1 MRQVL
6 VTLSHGL
13 KSSKSKFYHV
23 KLRELNGF
31 DEQLLESIKNELPSF
46 LQTTELLKKAILFE
60 PEITEIQ
67 KDELFKTLTIGDRI
81 CLLLNLRKITFG
93 NYLSCITTCDS
104 CKEKASF
111 EINID
116 GLLSLGLDTKQIET
130 ENYSILT
137 KNFSLK
143 IRPLTVLDQESILS
157 YSGKRNF
164 KEKSAEQLLRSC
176 IISSKPD
183 LPETSLPEEITDA
196 VNLKLN
202 EIDPM
207 ADITLDLKC
216 PECDHRIQTPFEVE
230 DFILREIHSQF
241 HSIEKE
247 IHWVALNYKWSEK
260 DILNLPIQKRR
271 RYIELINETLSGE

>member
-1 MRQVL
+1 M
-6 VTLSHGL
+6 
-13 KSSKSKFYHV
+13 
-23 KLRELNGF
+23 
-31 DEQLLESIKNELPSF
+31 
-46 LQTTELLKKAILFE
+46 
-60 PEITEIQ
+60 
-67 KDELFKTLTIGDRI
+67 
-81 CLLLNLRKITFG
+81 
-93 NYLSCITTCDS
+93 
-104 CKEKASF
+104 
-111 EINID
+111 
-116 GLLSLGLDTKQIET
+116 
-130 ENYSILT
+130 
-137 KNFSLK
+137 
-143 IRPLTVLDQESILS
+143 DQESILS

-247 IHWVALNYKWSEK
+247 IHWLAFNYKWSEK
-260 DILNLPIQKRR
+260 DILNLPIQK
-271 RYIELINETLSGE
+271 TS